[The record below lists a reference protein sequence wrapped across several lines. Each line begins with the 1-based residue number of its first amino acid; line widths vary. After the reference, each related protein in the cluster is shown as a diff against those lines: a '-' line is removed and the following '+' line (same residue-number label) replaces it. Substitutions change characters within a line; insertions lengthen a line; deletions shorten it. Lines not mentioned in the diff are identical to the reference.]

1 MAVNRYLSSIPAR
14 TLSGRISSNLFSVV
28 VDLHTS
34 QEYNW
39 GNVIGFNVVIIS
51 GSIIFFVL
59 NCLSSHYGFVGGTK
73 MRFCGVGEQNEI
85 TRE

>member
-51 GSIIFFVL
+51 GSIIFFVVAQ
-59 NCLSSHYGFVGGTK
+59 LSLEP
-73 MRFCGVGEQNEI
+73 RWLCGRHEDEI
-85 TRE
+85 LLRRGAE